1 MKHLEG
7 KMKFLTI
14 KLSALQSELEASKEI
29 LNSASREVDRMYE
42 EEHPGSRNLESVDSE
57 TQQRKEIETPEAK
70 PSSTE
75 QNQHENPE
83 DHTPI
88 IKKQERDPEVKKL
101 LRQISLKTHPDKLIE
116 KDETERA
123 KKKALYLQAMKA
135 ADENDLLTLTSIAMQ
150 LDLEVG
156 EITSEMIKHAEN
168 KISSVKGE
176 IDDVKSTI
184 VWHWFFAEEKEK
196 KDEILKILFK
206 KMYEQRKKNNSRT

>member
-7 KMKFLTI
+7 KMRFLTI

-29 LNSASREVDRMYE
+29 LNSAAREVDRMYA
-42 EEHPGSRNLESVDSE
+42 EEHPDSKSLESVNSE
-57 TQQRKEIETPEAK
+57 TQLGKEAEIPEVK
-70 PSSTE
+70 PDSTG
-75 QNQHENPE
+75 QDQHENPE
-83 DHTPI
+83 DQTPVI
-88 IKKQERDPEVKKL
+88 EKKERDPEVKKL
-101 LRQISLKTHPDKLIE
+101 LRQISLKTHPDKLID
-116 KDETERA
+116 KDEVERA